1 METTENKRPVFPK
14 RALITAGMPYGS
26 KELHFGHVGGVF
38 VHADAFARFLRDRIG
53 KENVI
58 FVSGTDCYGSPIVEK
73 YKSLVAEGK
82 FTGSIRDF
90 VSFNHEKQAQTLR
103 DYNISPSLFAAS
115 ALGESG
121 RIHTAYSAEFFELLS
136 RSGALMKLSTKQFYD
151 EKFGTFLNGR
161 QVTGRCP
168 IEGCRSEVGYA
179 DECSLGHQ
187 YFPEELI
194 APVSTLSGERP
205 VLRDAENWYFDL
217 ERYRDFLL
225 RMMDDKDAH
234 ENLRKTTSL
243 ACREFLKNPIIYTKA
258 EFADTVRE
266 KLADLHC
273 TYETDEARGMLRIV
287 FDKLTDREAACEIL
301 SASGIRFRT
310 GKTLVPFRLSGNIEW
325 GVPVPEKDGVKGL
338 TFWVW
343 PESLWAPISFTKTY
357 LESIG
362 HDKEEW
368 KDWWCDEDAIVY
380 QFIGEDNIY
389 FYHLAEM
396 AMFEAINESGGY
408 DKKFRMPRIIANKHL
423 LFFDKKA
430 SSSGKIKPP
439 MASELLTHYSA
450 EQLRAH
456 FLGFG
461 LGQSNAP
468 FQPKVYNPNAKAND
482 PDPTLKEWNIF
493 TNLLNRATRTLF
505 YSFQKFNGGDQVIPR
520 GKVSAAVLD
529 AAKEAILKVEAHMAA
544 QNFHLVMNALEEYFR
559 LINKEISGSF
569 KAFGENFDEEAFHQ
583 AVRDAIHMVKTA
595 TVLAHPIAP
604 ASTERVMAFMNLPET
619 VFSWDTIFD
628 TVDAITKEGHRFE
641 VLEPRF
647 DFYTKPAWQYES
659 K

>member
-1 METTENKRPVFPK
+1 MENTEKGRPVFPK

-53 KENVI
+53 AENVI

-82 FTGSIRDF
+82 FKGSVRDF
-90 VSFNHEKQAQTLR
+90 VAMNHESQARTLKE
-103 DYNISPSLFAAS
+103 YEISTSIFAAS
-115 ALGESG
+115 GLGESG
-121 RIHTAYSAEFFELLS
+121 RIHTAYSAEFFEKLAA
-136 RSGALMKLSTKQFYD
+136 SGALMKLSTKQFYD

-168 IEGCRSEVGYA
+168 IQGCKSEVGYA

-205 VLRDAENWYFDL
+205 VLRNVENWYFDL
-217 ERYRDFLL
+217 ERYRSFLL
-225 RMMDDKDAH
+225 HMMDEKDEK
-234 ENLRKTTSL
+234 ENLRKTTSF
-243 ACREFLKNPIIYTKA
+243 ACREFLKDPVIYTKS
-258 EFADTVRE
+258 EFEETAKE
-266 KLADLHC
+266 KLAAFTC
-273 TYETDEARGMLRIV
+273 RYEVDEAKSMLRIL
-287 FDKLTDREAACEIL
+287 FDKLANREAACEIL
-301 SASGIRFRT
+301 SANGIRFRT

-343 PESLWAPISFTKTY
+343 PESLWAPISFTETY

-368 KDWWCDEDAIVY
+368 KNWWCDDDAIVY

-396 AMFEAINESGGY
+396 AMFEAINESHGY
-408 DKKFRMPRIIANKHL
+408 DKAFKMPRIIANKHL

-439 MASELLTHYSA
+439 MAEELLQHYSA

-456 FLGFG
+456 FLAFG
-461 LGQSNAP
+461 LGNSNAP
-468 FQPKVYNPNAKAND
+468 FQPKPYNPNAGEKD
-482 PDPTLKEWNIF
+482 PDPAVKEWNIF

-505 YSFQKFNGGDQVIPR
+505 YSFQKFNGGNQVIPR
-520 GKVSAAVLD
+520 GEVSAPVME
-529 AAKEAILKVEAHMAA
+529 AAKEAILKVENHMAA
-544 QNFHLVMNALEEYFR
+544 QNFHLVINALEEYFR

-569 KAFGENFDEEAFHQ
+569 KALGETPDQAAFEQ
-583 AVRDAIHMVKTA
+583 AVRDAVHMVKTA
-595 TVLAHPIAP
+595 TVLAHPVAP
-604 ASTERVMAFMNLPET
+604 VSTEHVIEFMNLPKET
-619 VFSWDTIFD
+619 FSWDHIFE
-628 TVDAITKEGHRFE
+628 TVDALTKEGHTFN
-641 VLEPRF
+641 VLEPRS
-647 DFYTKPAWQYES
+647 DFYTKPAWQY
-659 K
+659 